1 MKFYCGIDLSA
12 RDCQVC
18 VIDEQLKI
26 VVQQKLRN
34 ELPKICQLL
43 APYKGKLKI
52 VVESTFNWY
61 WLIDGLQ
68 AEGFDVVL
76 AHTLGL
82 YLITGAKVKTDR
94 RDAYALAKLLLV
106 GAVPA
111 AYIYPAETRPVR
123 DLLRRR
129 LHLVQVRA
137 GEYGSLRRLL
147 LRQGILSSKQ
157 QEIKTATETELE
169 QWFAHPLVRLHASQ
183 ELRRIEL
190 YSQQI
195 AELEKT
201 ILGLAQT
208 DQSYQLLLK
217 LPGVGQTIALTIL
230 YEAGEL
236 SRFAN
241 VKVFSSYCR
250 VIPGIAQS
258 GNVTGR
264 GRGSKQ
270 GNHYLKAAF
279 SQAAVHAVR
288 CYPKVRRYYERQ
300 LKRHQGRGRQMICY
314 NIIAHKLAQAAFHV
328 LKEQTEY
335 REELL
340 FGR

>member
-18 VIDEQLKI
+18 VIDEQLKLM
-26 VVQQKLRN
+26 VQQKLRN
-34 ELPKICQLL
+34 DLAKVCQLL
-43 APYKGKLKI
+43 EPYKANLKI
-52 VVESTFNWY
+52 VIESTFNWY
-61 WLIDGLQ
+61 WLVDGLQ
-68 AEGFDVVL
+68 AEGFEVIL

-94 RDAYALAKLLLV
+94 RDAYSLAKLLLV

-111 AYIYPAETRPVR
+111 AYIYPVETRPVR
-123 DLLRRR
+123 DLL
-129 LHLVQVRA
+129 QVRA
-137 GEYGSLRRLL
+137 GEYGSLQRLL

-157 QEIKTATETELE
+157 QEIKTATEAELE
-169 QWFAHPLVRLHASQ
+169 QWFEHPLVRLHASQ
-183 ELRRIEL
+183 ELQRIEL
-190 YSQQI
+190 YSAQI

-201 ILGLAQT
+201 ILELAQT
-208 DQSYQLLLK
+208 ERSYELLLK

-230 YEAGEL
+230 YEVGEL
-236 SRFAN
+236 TRFAN
-241 VKVFSSYCR
+241 VKDFSSYCR
-250 VIPGIAQS
+250 VVPGIAQS
-258 GNVTGR
+258 GQVTRR

-288 CYPKVRRYYERQ
+288 CYPKARRCYERQ
-300 LKRHQGRGRQMICY
+300 LKRHQGRGRQMVCY
-314 NIIAHKLAQAAFHV
+314 NTIARKLAQAAFHV

>member
-12 RDCQVC
+12 RDCHVC
-18 VIDEQLKI
+18 VIDQQLQI
-26 VVQQKLRN
+26 MVQQKMRN
-34 ELPKICQLL
+34 DLPTIIKLL
-43 APYKGKLKI
+43 MPYQTNLQI

-61 WLIDGLQ
+61 WLVDGLK
-68 AEGFDVVL
+68 AAGFDVVL

-94 RDAYALAKLLLV
+94 RDAYSLAKLLLV
-106 GAVPA
+106 GAVPK
-111 AYIYPAETRPVR
+111 AYIYPVETRPVR

-129 LHLVQVRA
+129 MHLVQVRG

-147 LRQGILSSKQ
+147 LRQGILSNRQ
-157 QEIKTATETELE
+157 QEIKTATEAELE
-169 QWFAHPLVRLHASQ
+169 QWFEHPLVRLHASQ
-183 ELRRIEL
+183 ELERIAL
-190 YSQQI
+190 YSEQI

-201 ILGLAQT
+201 ILALAKT
-208 DQSYQLLLK
+208 APSYELLLK

-230 YEAGEL
+230 YEVGEL
-236 SRFAN
+236 TRFASPR
-241 VKVFSSYCR
+241 VFSSYCR
-250 VIPGIAQS
+250 VVPGIAQS
-258 GNVTGR
+258 GNVSGR
-264 GRGSKQ
+264 GRASKQ

-279 SQAAVHAVR
+279 SQAAVAAVR

-300 LKRHQGRGRQMICY
+300 MKRHQGRGRKMICY
-314 NIIAHKLAQAAFHV
+314 NIIAHKLAQAAFQI
-328 LKEQTEY
+328 LKEQSEY

>member
-12 RDCQVC
+12 RDCHVC

-26 VVQQKLRN
+26 VIEQKLRN
-34 ELPKICQLL
+34 ELPGIIKLL
-43 APYKGKLKI
+43 QPYKAKLKI

-68 AEGFDVVL
+68 AEGFEVVL

-94 RDAYALAKLLLV
+94 RDAYSLAKLLLV

-111 AYIYPAETRPVR
+111 AYIYPVETRPVR

-129 LHLVQVRA
+129 MHLVQVRA

-157 QEIKTATETELE
+157 QEIKTATEAELE

-195 AELEKT
+195 AELEKI
-201 ILGLAQT
+201 ILALAQT
-208 DQSYQLLLK
+208 APSYELLLQ

-230 YEAGEL
+230 YEVGAPDALRQRESFQFLLPGGARYRAIGQRQQTRARQQAGESL
-236 SRFAN
+236 SESRVLASSRARGALLSKGAPLLRTTIETASGPWATDDLLQHHRPQTGPGRFPCPEGAN
-241 VKVFSSYCR
+241 
-250 VIPGIAQS
+250 
-258 GNVTGR
+258 
-264 GRGSKQ
+264 
-270 GNHYLKAAF
+270 
-279 SQAAVHAVR
+279 
-288 CYPKVRRYYERQ
+288 
-300 LKRHQGRGRQMICY
+300 
-314 NIIAHKLAQAAFHV
+314 
-328 LKEQTEY
+328 
-335 REELL
+335 
-340 FGR
+340 

>member
-12 RDCQVC
+12 RDCHLC
-18 VIDEQLKI
+18 VIDEQMK
-26 VVQQKLRN
+26 VVRQQKLRN
-34 ELPKICQLL
+34 DLKQICALIG
-43 APYKGKLKI
+43 PYKANLKI

-68 AEGFDVVL
+68 AAGFEVVL

-106 GAVPA
+106 GAIPA
-111 AYIYPAETRPVR
+111 AYIYPVATRPVR

-129 LHLVQVRA
+129 LRLVQVRA

-147 LRQGILSSKQ
+147 LRQGVLSHKQ
-157 QEIKTATETELE
+157 QEIKTATEAELE
-169 QWFAHPLVRLHASQ
+169 QWLDHPLVRLHASQ
-183 ELRRIEL
+183 ELRRIDL

-195 AELEKT
+195 AELENS
-201 ILGLAQT
+201 ILEIAET
-208 DQSYQLLLK
+208 NESYELLRQ

-230 YEAGEL
+230 YEVGEL
-236 SRFAN
+236 TRFAN

-250 VIPGIAQS
+250 LVPGVAQS
-258 GNVTGR
+258 GQVTRR

-288 CYPKVRRYYERQ
+288 CYPQVRRCYERQ
-300 LKRHQGRGRQMICY
+300 LKRHQGPGRKLVCY
-314 NIIAHKLAQAAFHV
+314 NIIAHKLAQAAFHI

-335 REELL
+335 RAELL

>member
-12 RDCQVC
+12 RDCHVC
-18 VIDEQLKI
+18 VIDEQLN
-26 VVQQKLRN
+26 VMVQQKLRN
-34 ELPKICQLL
+34 ELPRICKVLE
-43 APYKGKLKI
+43 PYKCDLKI

-68 AEGFDVVL
+68 AAGFNVVL

-94 RDAYALAKLLLV
+94 RDAFSLAKLLLAGV
-106 GAVPA
+106 IPA
-111 AYIYPAETRPVR
+111 AYIYPVETRPVR

-129 LHLVQVRA
+129 ARLVQVRA

-147 LRQGILSSKQ
+147 LREGILSSKQ
-157 QEIKTATETELE
+157 YEIKTADEKDLE
-169 QWFAHPLVRLHASQ
+169 QWFEHPLLRLHASQ

-190 YSQQI
+190 YSRQI
-195 AELEKT
+195 EELEKT
-201 ILGLAQT
+201 ILELAEIE
-208 DQSYQLLLK
+208 QSYELLRK

-230 YEAGEL
+230 YETGEL
-236 SRFAN
+236 TRFAN
-241 VKVFSSYCR
+241 VKDFSSYCR
-250 VIPGIAQS
+250 VVPGIAQS
-258 GNVTGR
+258 GNVTRR
-264 GRGSKQ
+264 GRASKR

>member
-1 MKFYCGIDLSA
+1 MLIRWPSCCWLVWYLRLTSIQWRLGRCAICCAGA
-12 RDCQVC
+12 RDWSRCGPVSMAVC
-18 VIDEQLKI
+18 DDCCCAREYCPANSKRLRRPLK
-26 VVQQKLRN
+26 LSWSS
-34 ELPKICQLL
+34 
-43 APYKGKLKI
+43 GS
-52 VVESTFNWY
+52 STLWC
-61 WLIDGLQ
+61 
-68 AEGFDVVL
+68 
-76 AHTLGL
+76 
-82 YLITGAKVKTDR
+82 
-94 RDAYALAKLLLV
+94 AYM
-106 GAVPA
+106 
-111 AYIYPAETRPVR
+111 PVR
-123 DLLRRR
+123 NCSGL
-129 LHLVQVRA
+129 
-137 GEYGSLRRLL
+137 
-147 LRQGILSSKQ
+147 K
-157 QEIKTATETELE
+157 
-169 QWFAHPLVRLHASQ
+169 
-183 ELRRIEL
+183 L

-201 ILGLAQT
+201 ILALAQT
-208 DQSYQLLLK
+208 EQSYELLLQ

-230 YEAGEL
+230 YEVGEL
-236 SRFAN
+236 TRFAN

-250 VIPGIAQS
+250 VVPGIAQS
-258 GNVTGR
+258 GNVTRR
-264 GRGSKQ
+264 GRASKQ